1 VAVSSIASSPQA
13 PIDPSLTLTRTQHL
27 AMEDKAGNRK
37 PLTYEGFASP
47 CNALRA
53 GGRIV
58 SRGPPR
64 FDYLLITSEPLTG
77 LLRLDRVGVAIPL
90 AYGNDRERRYW

>member
-1 VAVSSIASSPQA
+1 MAVSSIASSPQA

-64 FDYLLITSEPLTG
+64 FDYLLITSEPLT
-77 LLRLDRVGVAIPL
+77 VFAPL
-90 AYGNDRERRYW
+90 GQGQLGDPFSVRQRP